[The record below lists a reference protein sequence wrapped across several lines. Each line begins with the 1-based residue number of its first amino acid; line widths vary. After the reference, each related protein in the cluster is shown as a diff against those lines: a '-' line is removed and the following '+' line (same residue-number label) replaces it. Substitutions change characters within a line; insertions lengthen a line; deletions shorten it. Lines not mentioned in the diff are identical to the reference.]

1 MYNQLEEFEKK
12 MWSCVRKHEL
22 YRNSDE
28 RPILQNNSSIFVLE
42 ILEFQS
48 IICTITELL
57 IVTLTFHCLGFASR
71 VFSLAIF
78 AIPITPLN

>member
-1 MYNQLEEFEKK
+1 MYNQLEDF
-12 MWSCVRKHEL
+12 RKNVALSE
-22 YRNSDE
+22 NMNFTE
-28 RPILQNNSSIFVLE
+28 ILMKVQFFKIIQVFLSLKV
-42 ILEFQS
+42 LEFQS